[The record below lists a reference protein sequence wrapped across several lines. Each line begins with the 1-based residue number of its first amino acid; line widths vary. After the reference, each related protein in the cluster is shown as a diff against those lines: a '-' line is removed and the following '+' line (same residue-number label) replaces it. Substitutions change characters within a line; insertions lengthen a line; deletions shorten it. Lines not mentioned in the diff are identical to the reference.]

1 MERVAK
7 VGAEKAATRIG
18 GKALERLL
26 KFIEDRRGRAGALEE
41 GFEAFEGEA
50 HRRFAEAE
58 SELVGE
64 ELARLDVTLAEV
76 RIEGVLYRRVVSGVG
91 EYMTAAGPV
100 KVLRHR
106 YRAAGTNG
114 PSECPLELRAGIVEG
129 FFTPL
134 AARMGL
140 WVVTHLTPAE
150 GEQLFHELGSM
161 SPSRSSLDRLP
172 KAISEKWE
180 AHRAQWES
188 QLREHQGPLTEAA
201 VLAVSLDGVMA
212 PMKDGQRADKRE
224 QSRQEGKFTR
234 GPAGYREVGCGTL
247 SHYDGA
253 GERLRTVRHARMP
266 EPKKRTLKRQLVAE
280 VERALERQPQ
290 LRLVKVA
297 DGARDNWE
305 FLAKELPPGEEVVD
319 FYHAAEHLRRAFG
332 HVYGES
338 SPKAQASFKEYRHL
352 LLKAEDGVGKVIRT
366 LAYHH
371 GRKRRC
377 KALEQELAYFRRNR
391 ARMDYAR
398 LRAQN
403 LPIGSGVVEAAC
415 KTLVTQRMK
424 RSGQRWSSDG
434 GQAILTFRALAQSE
448 RFDGAWKLVSAEYR
462 RDVSFPENVVPI
474 NAHRVSS
481 V

>member
-1 MERVAK
+1 MESVANVGGGQGQARV
-7 VGAEKAATRIG
+7 G
-18 GKALERLL
+18 GKALESLL
-26 KFIEDRRGRAGALEE
+26 KFIEECRRRAGAWED
-41 GFEAFEGEA
+41 GFEAFEREV
-50 HRRFAEAE
+50 RQRFAEAE
-58 SELVGE
+58 REFVGE
-64 ELARLDVTLAEV
+64 ELARLDVTLPEV
-76 RIEGVLYRRVVSGVG
+76 KIDGVLYRRVVSGVG

-106 YRAAGTNG
+106 YRAAGSNG
-114 PSECPLELRAGIVEG
+114 ASECPLELRAGIVEG

-134 AARMGL
+134 AARMGR

-150 GEQLFHELGSM
+150 GERLFHELGGM
-161 SPSRSSLDRLP
+161 SASRSSLDRLP
-172 KAISEKWE
+172 KAMGEKWE
-180 AHRAQWES
+180 ARRGQWES
-188 QLREHQGPLTEAA
+188 QLREQEPPPAEAA

-212 PMKDGQRADKRE
+212 PMKDGQRQDKRN
-224 QSRQEGKFTR
+224 QSRQQGKPTR
-234 GPAGYREVGCGTL
+234 GPAGFREVGCGTL

-253 GERLRTVRHARMP
+253 GERLRTRRHARMP
-266 EPKKRTLKRQLVAE
+266 EPGKRSLKRQLVAE
-280 VERALERQPQ
+280 VEHALNSQPQ

-319 FYHAAEHLRRAFG
+319 LYHAAEHLRRAFG
-332 HVYGES
+332 QVYGEA
-338 SPKAQASFKEYRHL
+338 SPKAQASFEEYRHL

-377 KALEQELAYFRRNR
+377 KALKQELEYFRRNR

-424 RSGQRWSSDG
+424 RSGQRWSIDG

-474 NAHRVSS
+474 NAYRVSS

>member
-1 MERVAK
+1 MESVANVGGGQGQARV
-7 VGAEKAATRIG
+7 G
-18 GKALERLL
+18 GKALESLL
-26 KFIEDRRGRAGALEE
+26 KFIEECRRRAGAWED
-41 GFEAFEGEA
+41 GFEAFEREV
-50 HRRFAEAE
+50 RQRFAEAE
-58 SELVGE
+58 REFVGE
-64 ELARLDVTLAEV
+64 ELARLDVTLPEV
-76 RIEGVLYRRVVSGVG
+76 RIDGVLYRRVVSGVG

-106 YRAAGTNG
+106 YRAAGSNG
-114 PSECPLELRAGIVEG
+114 ASECPLELRAGIVEG

-150 GEQLFHELGSM
+150 GEQLFAELGGM

-172 KAISEKWE
+172 KALSEKWE
-180 AHRAQWES
+180 ARRAHWES
-188 QLREHQGPLTEAA
+188 QLREQEQPPAEAA

-212 PMKDGQRADKRE
+212 PMKDGARQDKRNH
-224 QSRQEGKFTR
+224 SRQQGKPTR
-234 GPAGYREVGCGTL
+234 GPAGFREVGCGTL

-253 GERLRTVRHARMP
+253 GERLRTLRHARMP
-266 EPKKRTLKRQLVAE
+266 EPKKRTLKRQLVVE
-280 VERALERQPQ
+280 VEQAFKSQPQ

-332 HVYGES
+332 QVYGEA
-338 SPKAQASFKEYRHL
+338 SPKAQASFEEYRHL

-366 LAYHH
+366 LAYHY
-371 GRKRRC
+371 GRKHRS
-377 KALEQELAYFRRNR
+377 KALKQELEYFRRNR

-448 RFDGAWKLVSAEYR
+448 LFDGAWKLVSAEYR
-462 RDVSFPENVVPI
+462 SDVSFPTNVVPI
-474 NAHRVSS
+474 HAHRVSS

>member
-1 MERVAK
+1 MGSVAK
-7 VGAEKAATRIG
+7 LGVLKGKGQVG
-18 GKALERLL
+18 GKALESLL
-26 KFIEDRRGRAGALEE
+26 CFIEGRRGCAQVLDE
-41 GFEAFEGEA
+41 GFEAFEREV

-58 SELVGE
+58 REFVGE
-64 ELARLDVTLAEV
+64 ELERLDVTLPEV
-76 RIEGVLYRRVVSGVG
+76 RIEGVLYRPVVRGYG

-100 KVLRHR
+100 KVLRQR

-114 PSECPLELRAGIVEG
+114 ASECPLELRAGIVEG

-140 WVVTHLTPAE
+140 WVVTHLTPSE
-150 GEQLFHELGSM
+150 GQRLFHELGGM

-172 KAISEKWE
+172 KAIDAKWE
-180 AHRAQWES
+180 QRRVQWES
-188 QLREHQGPLTEAA
+188 QLREHEPPLAQA
-201 VLAVSLDGVMA
+201 SVLAVSLDGVMA
-212 PMKDGQRADKRE
+212 PMKDGQREDKRS
-224 QSRQEGKFTR
+224 QSRQQGKPTR
-234 GPAGYREVGCGTL
+234 GPAGFREVGCGTL

-253 GERLRTVRHARMP
+253 GERLRTLRHARMP
-266 EPKKRTLKRQLVAE
+266 EPKKATLKRQLVAE
-280 VERALERQPQ
+280 VEHALKGQPQ
-290 LRLVKVA
+290 LRLVKLA

-305 FLAKELPPGEEVVD
+305 FLAKELPPGDEVVD

-332 HVYGES
+332 HVYGEA

-377 KALEQELAYFRRNR
+377 KALKQELEYFRRNR
-391 ARMDYAR
+391 SRMGYAR

-424 RSGQRWSSDG
+424 RSGQRWSIDG

-448 RFDGAWKLVSAEYR
+448 RFDAAWKLVSAEYR
-462 RDVSFPENVVPI
+462 REISFPQNVVLFPTRR
-474 NAHRVSS
+474 AS

>member
-1 MERVAK
+1 MASVAK
-7 VGAEKAATRIG
+7 VGSQQRQAGVG
-18 GKALERLL
+18 GKALDSLLRFVEER
-26 KFIEDRRGRAGALEE
+26 RRRADSLEE
-41 GFEAFEGEA
+41 GFEAFEREVR
-50 HRRFAEAE
+50 RRFAEAE
-58 SELVGE
+58 REFVGE
-64 ELARLDVTLAEV
+64 ELARLDVSLPQV
-76 RIEGVLYRRVVSGVG
+76 RIDGVLYRRVVSGVG

-100 KVLRHR
+100 KVLRQR
-106 YRAAGTNG
+106 YRAAGSNG
-114 PSECPLELRAGIVEG
+114 ASECPLELRAGIVEG

-150 GEQLFHELGSM
+150 GEQLFAELGGM

-172 KAISEKWE
+172 KALSEKWE
-180 AHRAQWES
+180 ERRAHWES
-188 QLREHQGPLTEAA
+188 KLREQEPPPAEAA

-212 PMKDGQRADKRE
+212 PMKDGARQDKRE
-224 QSRQEGKFTR
+224 QSRQQGKPTR
-234 GPAGYREVGCGTL
+234 GPAGFREVGCGTL

-253 GERLRTVRHARMP
+253 GERLRTLRHARMP
-266 EPKKRTLKRQLVAE
+266 EPGKRSLKRQLVAE
-280 VERALERQPQ
+280 VEHALNSQPQ

-332 HVYGES
+332 QVYGEA
-338 SPKAQASFKEYRHL
+338 SPKALASFEEYRQL

-377 KALEQELAYFRRNR
+377 QALKQELEYFRRNR

-424 RSGQRWSSDG
+424 RSGQRWSIDG

-448 RFDGAWKLVSAEYR
+448 RFDGAWKLVCAEYR
-462 RDVSFPENVVPI
+462 REISFPENVVPI
-474 NAHRVSS
+474 NAYRVSS